1 MLKGQSVDACGPT
14 VRLQL
19 RRTHRSRIR
28 SAVST
33 SQNSHDLAAAKR
45 RQLKAGVGPLL
56 SRLPRWACAASI
68 PPCTDSSGID
78 QSSLTNARRHNGHA
92 QAFKL
97 PQTLTTSHRHDGLSD
112 HIRRRHSSG
121 TACRPPQNKRP
132 RERDHLQAEG
142 GPTGCRLAAPSLID
156 RNDAWMISEFQK
168 RTDLGAAQRRQL
180 QRRVRRL
187 PISCFW

>member
-1 MLKGQSVDACGPT
+1 MSDGRRPT

-142 GPTGCRLAAPSLID
+142 GPTAWASAAAPDLD
-156 RNDAWMISEFQK
+156 
-168 RTDLGAAQRRQL
+168 TDKSILVFKMPSTSKSATKGAGRLKA
-180 QRRVRRL
+180 RVRRL
-187 PISCFW
+187 AEDCCSQ